1 MMQLYYHHL
10 FLFLFLQSLDLLS
23 THIIRHFL
31 DTLLFTKET
40 LTLTSFKHYEYKD
53 YLSCKYFAMSINDV
67 ANLAC
72 SQSEAESGESQN
84 TNPSLNMISAT
95 SFRCL
100 SFMKRLPA

>member
-1 MMQLYYHHL
+1 MLL
-10 FLFLFLQSLDLLS
+10 FVERFLTVFPLSVIEKTCLTRDCWNGRTEIDHLDLYS
-23 THIIRHFL
+23 HKR
-31 DTLLFTKET
+31 
-40 LTLTSFKHYEYKD
+40 
-53 YLSCKYFAMSINDV
+53 YLSCKYFATSINDV

-100 SFMKRLPA
+100 SFTKRLPA